1 MVLKNSITCSAK
13 AVEVRAEWEN
23 IINSL
28 LNKERQKQNYEA
40 MEPSKKRFNVN
51 YYKKKKSKEYCNKL
65 KLQKKGSKQYRTI
78 NSAKSLDL

>member
-51 YYKKKKSKEYCNKL
+51 YYKKKKARNTAINLNYKRKDQNKTE
-65 KLQKKGSKQYRTI
+65 Q
-78 NSAKSLDL
+78 